1 MSEQTRKQ
9 GIIARLRTYI
19 FPVGNLRAQ
28 LQAAFVV
35 LVLLVVVIITT
46 SAVIIGFQS
55 GREQVISQLETVA
68 EYAEAEIN
76 TWAENLQTELAILA
90 TQEEA
95 LRRMQLLLQPSAF
108 REVTSNELRTNFQAM
123 IDLTADFSELFLLD
137 ENGQVVV
144 STDPEQ
150 EGKIFAQEQF
160 FLAGLENPFVQPP
173 RYYPAQDETSVV
185 VAQPIYHPRGF
196 VLGVLA
202 GRANL
207 DQLNEITGRRSQV
220 GDSGE
225 AYLVGIN
232 NALLTPIEGSNLSP
246 RSSYVRSS
254 GINQVLET
262 KTNSAGLSTNFQDIP
277 VVGVYRW
284 LPDLKVALVAE
295 QRQGEAFSA
304 VNVTLL
310 ISIGVAVVA
319 LLMAISL
326 AVWVTGNITRPLA
339 NLADTSSQIA
349 AGNLDIRADTD
360 RQDEIGELARAFNQM
375 TDQLSQSITT
385 LEDRVSDRTRAL
397 EIEAEISSQIIA
409 LSDIDE
415 MLQYTVDQIQT
426 QLVFYHTHIYL
437 VNEDTNDLVMVA
449 GYGDIGRELKAR
461 RHRLQIGTGIVGNVA
476 AHNSAFVSNDVL
488 TMPDF
493 VHNLLLPD
501 TRSELAVPL
510 RRGKQVLG
518 VLDIHCTIPDRFTSE
533 DIDLIQSL
541 ANVTAVA
548 VDNARLLSETRR
560 VLDQVERLN
569 RRLTQEQWDE
579 FNEGLSSTGY
589 QYSRGTAE
597 PVAQDSNIWLSP
609 MKQAVEARQLVK
621 EVQAGNG
628 AQSRSELAI
637 PLVLRNQVI
646 GVLGVKRETTP
657 VWADEEI
664 AAVEAVAGQ
673 VARALDNARLSKE
686 QEKTIVQLKE
696 LDRLKS
702 EFLTSMSHELR
713 TPLNSIIGFA
723 DVLLQGIDGDLPD
736 LAMNDIQLIYNSGQH
751 LLALIND
758 VLDLSKIEADR
769 MELVL
774 EDVSMADAVSDVL
787 ASTSSLLKDKPVE
800 IIANVE
806 PDLPLVK
813 ADRLRLSQVLINLV
827 SNATKFTSEGSI
839 TIDAQGVCRG

>member
-397 EIEAEISSQIIA
+397 EIEAEISSQIIT

-461 RHRLQIGTGIVGNVA
+461 RHRLQIGTGIIGNVA

-510 RRGKQVLG
+510 RRGNQVLG
-518 VLDIHCTIPDRFTSE
+518 VLDIHCTISKPLYLRGYRPDS
-533 DIDLIQSL
+533 
-541 ANVTAVA
+541 V
-548 VDNARLLSETRR
+548 
-560 VLDQVERLN
+560 
-569 RRLTQEQWDE
+569 
-579 FNEGLSSTGY
+579 
-589 QYSRGTAE
+589 
-597 PVAQDSNIWLSP
+597 
-609 MKQAVEARQLVK
+609 
-621 EVQAGNG
+621 
-628 AQSRSELAI
+628 
-637 PLVLRNQVI
+637 
-646 GVLGVKRETTP
+646 
-657 VWADEEI
+657 
-664 AAVEAVAGQ
+664 
-673 VARALDNARLSKE
+673 
-686 QEKTIVQLKE
+686 
-696 LDRLKS
+696 
-702 EFLTSMSHELR
+702 
-713 TPLNSIIGFA
+713 
-723 DVLLQGIDGDLPD
+723 
-736 LAMNDIQLIYNSGQH
+736 SG
-751 LLALIND
+751 
-758 VLDLSKIEADR
+758 
-769 MELVL
+769 
-774 EDVSMADAVSDVL
+774 
-787 ASTSSLLKDKPVE
+787 
-800 IIANVE
+800 
-806 PDLPLVK
+806 
-813 ADRLRLSQVLINLV
+813 
-827 SNATKFTSEGSI
+827 
-839 TIDAQGVCRG
+839 